1 MITLAHALPSGK
13 VPPRAMRVLL
23 DNPAIPIA
31 DMQRLFG
38 VSQTAV
44 YRWRKAMRDAGLFG
58 GDRSEVYYGFTEAAE
73 WLGCSRPALASYIK
87 QGLPVT
93 TFHDGSQ
100 LIPFKAMRTW
110 ANTVLPTLPSC
121 GRPRKK
127 AKVQQ
132 EAGTQ

>member
-1 MITLAHALPSGK
+1 MIILTDATPAGA
-13 VPPRAMRVLL
+13 VPRYVMRALL
-23 DNPAIPIA
+23 DNPAMPIP

-38 VSQTAV
+38 VSQTAA

-58 GDRSEVYYGFTEAAE
+58 GERGEVYYGFTEAAQ
-73 WLGCSRPALASYIK
+73 WIGCSRPTLATYIK

-127 AKVQQ
+127 AK
-132 EAGTQ
+132 